1 MNGLRL
7 AWGDDLELL
16 NQARH
21 ELAQE
26 LAAGSEPP
34 ARLRI
39 DLGRRAA
46 KREMIEI
53 ESRLRSGTLL
63 GGGLLVELLADD
75 GDPDA
80 TTLRAV
86 ERLLRSIAPGNG
98 IIIRDQRERR
108 PNRKGVSSPKLS
120 ALIETHGGSIIR
132 CVSPVHGELG
142 PWLRSYAAQH
152 ELTMDEGVAELI
164 AARVG
169 AEARELDLDRSTM
182 RASAVRELE
191 KLASAAG
198 DAPISLTNASDLVL
212 DRALGS
218 IFAFLD
224 AVVMRDGLAIAR
236 HLERANEEPGW
247 RIVSSLHRRLRDL
260 MIIRSLLRSGMSV
273 GAASERS
280 GINEWSAKTLA
291 TAADRWKTR
300 EIGAALEGILAIDRA
315 AAAGEGPRRLALAI
329 WSSEIVR

>member
-1 MNGLRL
+1 
-7 AWGDDLELL
+7 
-16 NQARH
+16 
-21 ELAQE
+21 
-26 LAAGSEPP
+26 
-34 ARLRI
+34 
-39 DLGRRAA
+39 
-46 KREMIEI
+46 
-53 ESRLRSGTLL
+53 
-63 GGGLLVELLADD
+63 
-75 GDPDA
+75 
-80 TTLRAV
+80 
-86 ERLLRSIAPGNG
+86 
-98 IIIRDQRERR
+98 
-108 PNRKGVSSPKLS
+108 
-120 ALIETHGGSIIR
+120 
-132 CVSPVHGELG
+132 
-142 PWLRSYAAQH
+142 
-152 ELTMDEGVAELI
+152 MDEGVAELI

-224 AVVMRDGLAIAR
+224 AVVMRDGLALAR